1 MSKNILK
8 NQIISLL
15 EEIVEQSKT
24 INAYEGQIPQIE
36 LDIVMANIRELYTA
50 YHKLNEI
57 NNSYTPHADQ
67 SNQSNDKDEIK
78 EEEVPL
84 AEQQELSP
92 QEETNKATEK
102 VPPKQEDFQELQQ
115 EEKEEIKEEITEEV
129 KKEEGAKDA
138 PKEETIIPKAEVL
151 KEKQGAQ
158 PSLGLFAEEK
168 TIGDKFMEEN
178 EKASINEKIQ
188 KEKTDYSIGAR
199 MQESAINDLRSAIGL
214 NEKFLFINELFKGNH
229 DAYHATIDELNA
241 LQNKEQAFAVLEK
254 KAAENNWQNNKE
266 IKTKFYHLVERRFE

>member
-36 LDIVMANIRELYTA
+36 LDIVRANIRELYTA

-57 NNSYTPHADQ
+57 NNSYTKHVDKL
-67 SNQSNDKDEIK
+67 NQSNEKDEIK

-241 LQNKEQAFAVLEK
+241 LQNKEEAFAVLEK
-254 KAAENNWQNNKE
+254 KAAENDWQNNIE

>member
-36 LDIVMANIRELYTA
+36 LDIVRANIRELYTA

-57 NNSYTPHADQ
+57 NNSYTKHADKL
-67 SNQSNDKDEIK
+67 NQSNEKDEIK

-84 AEQQELSP
+84 AEKQELPP
-92 QEETNKATEK
+92 QEEAKEATEK
-102 VPPKQEDFQELQQ
+102 TPPKQEDFQEPQQ
-115 EEKEEIKEEITEEV
+115 EEKEEITEEA
-129 KKEEGAKDA
+129 KKEEVAKEA

-188 KEKTDYSIGAR
+188 QEKTDYSIGAR

-241 LQNKEQAFAVLEK
+241 LQNKEEAFAVLEK
-254 KAAENNWQNNKE
+254 KAAENDWQNNIE

>member
-57 NNSYTPHADQ
+57 NNSYTKHVDK
-67 SNQSNDKDEIK
+67 SNQSYEKEEIK

-92 QEETNKATEK
+92 QEEAKEATEK
-102 VPPKQEDFQELQQ
+102 TPPKQEDFQEPQQ
-115 EEKEEIKEEITEEV
+115 EEKEEVTEEA
-129 KKEEGAKDA
+129 KKEEVAKEA

-254 KAAENNWQNNKE
+254 KAAENDWQNNKE

>member
-36 LDIVMANIRELYTA
+36 LDIVRANIRELYTA

-57 NNSYTPHADQ
+57 NNSYTKHADKL
-67 SNQSNDKDEIK
+67 NQSNEKDEIK

-84 AEQQELSP
+84 AEKQELPP
-92 QEETNKATEK
+92 QEEAKEK
-102 VPPKQEDFQELQQ
+102 TPPKQEDFQEPQQ
-115 EEKEEIKEEITEEV
+115 EEKEEITEEA
-129 KKEEGAKDA
+129 KKEEGAKEA

-241 LQNKEQAFAVLEK
+241 LQNKEEAFAVLEK
-254 KAAENNWQNNKE
+254 KAAENDWQNNKE

>member
-57 NNSYTPHADQ
+57 NNSYTKHVDK
-67 SNQSNDKDEIK
+67 SNQSYEKEEIK

-115 EEKEEIKEEITEEV
+115 EEKEEIKVAVLVLVDFVYVLNVV
-129 KKEEGAKDA
+129 KK
-138 PKEETIIPKAEVL
+138 
-151 KEKQGAQ
+151 
-158 PSLGLFAEEK
+158 
-168 TIGDKFMEEN
+168 
-178 EKASINEKIQ
+178 
-188 KEKTDYSIGAR
+188 
-199 MQESAINDLRSAIGL
+199 
-214 NEKFLFINELFKGNH
+214 
-229 DAYHATIDELNA
+229 YHTSRE
-241 LQNKEQAFAVLEK
+241 
-254 KAAENNWQNNKE
+254 
-266 IKTKFYHLVERRFE
+266 

>member
-36 LDIVMANIRELYTA
+36 LDIVRANIRELYTA

-57 NNSYTPHADQ
+57 NNSYTPHADK

-78 EEEVPL
+78 EEVPL

-92 QEETNKATEK
+92 QEETNEATGK
-102 VPPKQEDFQELQQ
+102 VPPKQEDFQEPQQ
-115 EEKEEIKEEITEEV
+115 EEKEQITEEV
-129 KKEEGAKDA
+129 KKEEGANDA
-138 PKEETIIPKAEVL
+138 PKEETIIPKVEVL

-188 KEKTDYSIGAR
+188 QEKTDYSIGAR

-254 KAAENNWQNNKE
+254 KAAENNWQNNIE
-266 IKTKFYHLVERRFE
+266 IKTKFYNLVERRFE